1 MTPYTTPAQRRH
13 SVFMSAIPL
22 QQLMS
27 RATQHH
33 RVGQLEEAKT
43 LYRDILKVQPGNPD
57 ALHLFGLACHQQGD
71 HAAAVTYI
79 RQAVERVPDQP
90 VLRNNLGDALH
101 KAGDLSG
108 AVDQLQRALALR
120 ADYAGAHM
128 NLGAVL
134 SETGD
139 HDRALVHSREA
150 ARLDPD
156 WPEAWFNLGML
167 ELDQV
172 RLADSVQ
179 SLRRALAL
187 RPTYRAAANSLLY
200 VLNLL
205 PDANPTEVAEEHRRV
220 ATGLFGHVRA
230 ATDWPEPGAKL
241 RIGYVSG
248 DFRAHAVNYFLEPL
262 LAHHDADRFEVFC
275 YSDVSQPDAVT
286 GRLQS
291 LVPNWRDV
299 RGKSDEAVTSL
310 VRADRIDILFDLA
323 GHTEHGRLG
332 VFAARPARC
341 QISYL
346 GYPNTTGLAAM
357 DYRIADGCTAPE
369 NEAPFGTERLLRLG
383 HGFACFR
390 PPAHAPEVQPAPLV
404 ENGFVTFG
412 CLHKLEKLNPGVIR
426 TWAWILL
433 DNPGSRLLLARD
445 QLDAWHQHRLEGAFE
460 ECGVG
465 AERLQMLHLSDPA
478 RSFFEVFARIDIL
491 LDVFPWSGHTIAC
504 CALWTGVPV
513 VTLRGNTHAGRMVA
527 SVLEGLGLGE
537 LIGADDQAYVRIA
550 AGLCRDPQ
558 RLQELRGGL
567 RDRMQASP
575 VRDEA
580 GFVAALEA
588 RLRSL
593 VRQAT

>member
-1 MTPYTTPAQRRH
+1 MGAT
-13 SVFMSAIPL
+13 SL
-22 QQLMS
+22 QQLMG

-33 RVGQLEEAKT
+33 RAGELEQAKA
-43 LYRDILKVQPGNPD
+43 LYAAILKSQPGNPD

-108 AVDQLQRALALR
+108 AVVQLQRALALR
-120 ADYAGAHM
+120 PDYAGAHM

-134 SETGD
+134 SKTAD

-205 PDANPTEVAEEHRRV
+205 PDADPAEVAEEHRRV
-220 ATGLFGHVRA
+220 ASGMFGHVRA

-241 RIGYVSG
+241 RIGYLSG

-286 GRLQS
+286 GRLQG

-299 RGKSDEAVTSL
+299 CGKSDDAVASL
-310 VRADRIDILFDLA
+310 VHADRIDILFDLA

-346 GYPNTTGLAAM
+346 GYPNTTGLSAM

-369 NEAPFGTERLLRLG
+369 GETPFGTERLLRLAD
-383 HGFACFR
+383 GFACFR
-390 PPAHAPEVQPAPLV
+390 PPAHAPEVQPAPFA
-404 ENGFVTFG
+404 ENGFITFG
-412 CLHKLEKLNPGVIR
+412 CLHKLEKLNPEVIR
-426 TWAWILL
+426 SWARILL
-433 DNPGSRLLLARD
+433 ENPGSRLLLARD
-445 QLDAWHQHRLEGAFE
+445 QLDAWHQRRLEVAFG

-465 AERLQMLHLSDPA
+465 KGRLQMLHLADPA
-478 RSFFEVFARIDIL
+478 QSFFEVFARIDIL

-527 SVLEGLGLGE
+527 SVLDGLGMAE
-537 LIGADDQAYVRIA
+537 LIADDGEAYVRIA
-550 AGLCRDPQ
+550 SGLCRDPQ
-558 RLQELRGGL
+558 RLQTLRQGL
-567 RDRMQASP
+567 RARMESSP
-575 VRDEA
+575 LRDES

-588 RLRSL
+588 RLDSL
-593 VRQAT
+593 VRRPS

>member
-1 MTPYTTPAQRRH
+1 
-13 SVFMSAIPL
+13 MSATSL
-22 QQLMS
+22 QQMMS
-27 RATQHH
+27 RAMRHQ
-33 RVGQLEEAKT
+33 RIGELEQAKA
-43 LYRDILKVQPGNPD
+43 LYWDILKSQPGNPD

-71 HAAAVTYI
+71 HRSAVRFI

-101 KAGDLSG
+101 RAGDLAG
-108 AVDQLQRALALR
+108 AVEQLQRALALR
-120 ADYAGAHM
+120 PDYAGAHM

-187 RPTYRAAANSLLY
+187 RPTYRVAANSLLY
-200 VLNLL
+200 ALNLL
-205 PDANPTEVAEEHRRV
+205 PDADPAEVAEEHRRV

-248 DFRAHAVNYFLEPL
+248 DFRAHAVNYFFEPL
-262 LAHHDADRFEVFC
+262 LAHRDGDRFEVFC
-275 YSDVSQPDAVT
+275 YSDVTDPDAVT
-286 GRLQS
+286 SRLQG
-291 LVPNWRDV
+291 LAPNWRDI
-299 RGKSDEAVTSL
+299 RGKSDQVVASL
-310 VRADRIDILFDLA
+310 VRSDRIDILVDLS

-346 GYPNTTGLAAM
+346 GYPNTTGLASM

-369 NEAPFGTERLLRLG
+369 NETPFGTERLLRLG

-412 CLHKLEKLNPGVIR
+412 CLHKLEKLNSGVIQ
-426 TWAWILL
+426 TWARILL
-433 DNPGSRLLLARD
+433 ENPDSRLLLARD
-445 QLDAWHQHRLEGAFE
+445 QLDDWHQRRLAAAFA

-465 AERLQMLHLSDPA
+465 AERLQMLHLSDPT
-478 RSFFEVFARIDIL
+478 RSFFEIFSRIDIL
-491 LDVFPWSGHTIAC
+491 LDAFPWSGHTIAC
-504 CALWTGVPV
+504 CALWMGVPV
-513 VTLRGNTHAGRMVA
+513 VTLRGSTHAGRMVA
-527 SVLEGLGLGE
+527 SVLNGLGMDE
-537 LIGADDQAYVRIA
+537 MIGDDINAYVRIA
-550 AGLCRDPQ
+550 SGLCRDPE
-558 RLQELRGGL
+558 RLEALREGL
-567 RDRMQASP
+567 RARMEASP
-575 VRDEA
+575 LRDET
-580 GFVAALEA
+580 GFVAAFESRIHAL
-588 RLRSL
+588 LRQM
-593 VRQAT
+593 VPTITDRP

>member
-1 MTPYTTPAQRRH
+1 
-13 SVFMSAIPL
+13 MSASSL
-22 QQLMS
+22 QQLMG

-33 RVGQLEEAKT
+33 RAGELEQAKT
-43 LYRDILKVQPGNPD
+43 LYRAILKSQPGNPD

-79 RQAVERVPDQP
+79 RQAVEQVPGQP

-101 KAGDLSG
+101 KAGDLAG
-108 AVDQLQRALALR
+108 AVEQLRRALVLR
-120 ADYAGAHM
+120 PDYAGAHM

-134 SETGD
+134 SKTGD

-172 RLADSVQ
+172 RLADSVR
-179 SLRRALAL
+179 SFRKALAL
-187 RPTYRAAANSLLY
+187 RPAYRAAANSLLY

-205 PDANPTEVAEEHRRV
+205 PGADPAAVAEEHRSV
-220 ATGLFGHVRA
+220 ANGLFAHVRA
-230 ATDWPEPGAKL
+230 ETAWPEPGPKL

-248 DFRAHAVNYFLEPL
+248 DFRAHAVNYFFEPL
-262 LAHHDADRFEVFC
+262 LAHHDLDRFEVFC
-275 YSDVSQPDAVT
+275 YSDVIRADAVT
-286 GRLQS
+286 ARLQG
-291 LVPNWRDV
+291 LVRNWRDV
-299 RGKSDEAVTSL
+299 CGKSDEAVAL
-310 VRADRIDILFDLA
+310 RVRSDRIDILFDLA

-369 NEAPFGTERLLRLG
+369 NETPFGTERLLRLAN
-383 HGFACFR
+383 GFACFR
-390 PPAHAPEVQPAPLV
+390 PPAHAPEVRPAPFAD
-404 ENGFVTFG
+404 NGFITFG
-412 CLHKLEKLNPGVIR
+412 CLHKLEKLNPGVIH
-426 TWAWILL
+426 TWARILL

-445 QLDAWHQHRLEGAFE
+445 QLDAWHQRRLELAFG

-465 AERLQMLHLSDPA
+465 KERLQMLHLADPSQ
-478 RSFFEVFARIDIL
+478 SFFEVFARIDIL

-504 CALWTGVPV
+504 CALWMGVPV
-513 VTLRGNTHAGRMVA
+513 VTLRGNAHAGRMVA
-527 SVLEGLGLGE
+527 SVLEGLGMAE
-537 LIGADDQAYVRIA
+537 LIGDGGEAYVHIA
-550 AGLCRDPQ
+550 SGLCRDPQ
-558 RLQELRGGL
+558 RVQDLRKGL
-567 RDRMQASP
+567 RARMEASP
-575 VRDEA
+575 LRDES
-580 GFVAALEA
+580 GFVVALEA
-588 RLRSL
+588 QLESL
-593 VRQAT
+593 VRQST